1 VIVREFAHTRVIEGH
16 KYIDSKTEALTYQ
29 HADDDTRT
37 SEEDSTEE
45 SVCVCESV
53 RCRRAR
59 ALTHERQSERKRQKM
74 LLTDIISC
82 LCVVNNIFFP
92 LRLCFFIRCV

>member
-1 VIVREFAHTRVIEGH
+1 MRECAHTRMMKGY

-29 HADDDTRT
+29 HVDDDTRT
-37 SEEDSTEE
+37 SEGDSTED
-45 SVCVCESV
+45 SVCFCESV